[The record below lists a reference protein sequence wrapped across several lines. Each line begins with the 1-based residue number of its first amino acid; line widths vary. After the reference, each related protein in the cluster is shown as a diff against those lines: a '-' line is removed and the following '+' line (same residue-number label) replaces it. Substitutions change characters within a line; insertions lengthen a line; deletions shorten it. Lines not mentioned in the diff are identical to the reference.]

1 MADNKAAGSGIPE
14 NEKPQEEAVDIAA
27 EFAALGKKFAEAI
40 QSAWYS
46 QERQKLQED
55 IKEGLDRFVEEVD
68 KAVKELRESEV
79 GQKVQSGVQQAAEE
93 VRSGKVGEEVRRALV
108 TGLRSLSAALDRM
121 ASSFT
126 PLEDEET
133 PKK

>member
-14 NEKPQEEAVDIAA
+14 NEQPQEEVDIAA

-40 QSAWYS
+40 QAAWHS

-68 KAVKELRESEV
+68 KAIKELRESEV

-93 VRSGKVGEEVRRALV
+93 VRSGKVGEEMRRALV

-126 PLEDEET
+126 PLEGEET